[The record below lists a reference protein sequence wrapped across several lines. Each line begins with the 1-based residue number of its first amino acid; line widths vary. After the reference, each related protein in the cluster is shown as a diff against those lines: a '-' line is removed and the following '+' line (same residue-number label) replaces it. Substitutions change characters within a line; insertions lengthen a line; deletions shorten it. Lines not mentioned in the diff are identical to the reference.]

1 MSLAAASL
9 RSVTTLD
16 LPGWHQQAEAIGPLM
31 VRMRAEL
38 GISQYGLA
46 ERLVEVSG
54 NTSVTR
60 DQVNRWERHKRIPT
74 PYWRRHL
81 AAVFGLPIQE
91 VDKAAAL
98 ARKLRTAAD
107 ADRAAE
113 PSPIDHQASRT
124 LARLGTLEENLE
136 LWDELM
142 RRRDFL
148 ASAGVAA
155 LVGTL
160 PPDVVAGQIQP
171 DPEVGLSGGSQ
182 ADLMTAY
189 RQLHAAH
196 AEVENLHGPASVYRP
211 AHLHHQQLL
220 YWHQRVTSESERR
233 ESAALVSITGGF
245 IGWLNFDLAHFG
257 EAVQWFRHAAE
268 LAAQAGDVSLCANN
282 LGQASR
288 ALAATGEHGDA
299 VAAIDIALSTAGT
312 AAHPGVRSWLHA
324 VRSEHH
330 ARRGE
335 TSAASAD
342 LHEAAKLFERIEDGS
357 LPVYIGYLD
366 AAELD
371 KWTGHTLVR
380 LGSTT
385 TPTLLKPG
393 SAAIDRARKAWN
405 PGHVRGFAEV
415 LTTASRAALADNEKE
430 EAALLM
436 HRAREIAQQTGS
448 ARNLRSLL
456 EVDPGG
462 VSSRPSTRTQ

>member
-1 MSLAAASL
+1 MSSAAASL

-16 LPGWHQQAEAIGPLM
+16 SPGWHQEAEAIGPIM

-60 DQVNRWERHKRIPT
+60 AQVNRWERHKRIPT

-81 AAVFGLPIQE
+81 AAVFGLPIQQM
-91 VDKAAAL
+91 DKASAL
-98 ARKLRTAAD
+98 ARKLRAATD

-113 PSPIDHQASRT
+113 QSTVDHQTSPT

-160 PPDVVAGQIQP
+160 PPDVVTGQMQP
-171 DPEVGLSGGSQ
+171 EPEARLRGGSQ

-196 AEVENLHGPASVYRP
+196 AEVENLHGPATVYRP

-288 ALAATGEHGDA
+288 ALAAAGQHADA

-335 TSAASAD
+335 TAAASTD
-342 LHEAAKLFERIEDGS
+342 LQDATKFFERIEDGS
-357 LPVYIGYLD
+357 LPIYIGYLD

-393 SAAIDRARKAWN
+393 LAAIERARKAWN
-405 PGHVRGFAEV
+405 PVHLRGFAEV
-415 LTTASRAALADNEKE
+415 LTTASRAALANNEQE
-430 EAALLM
+430 ESALLL
-436 HRAREIAQQTGS
+436 HRAREIARKTGS
-448 ARNLRSLL
+448 ARNLRGIM
-456 EVDPGG
+456 EVDPGMG
-462 VSSRPSTRTQ
+462 ASRPSSRTQ